1 VTASERIA
9 LIYRIRVW
17 YPRMKAIYDEI
28 VRAYEMNPLTPD
40 LTLNVSRSLGVFG
53 RGRRP

>member
-1 VTASERIA
+1 MTASERIA